1 MGCEQYQE
9 AISAT
14 ALGAETGA
22 EVQAFRLH
30 LELCEGCRRELARR
44 REFLAS
50 VDRQLLTQLEAAP
63 STDFNARLRR
73 RIAGESKQVPWP
85 RLRWIPVF
93 AGATALAVLLAGAY
107 LRKMRDVRDVL
118 APPAVLSTPLSTVQV
133 QAVVAPEANET
144 GDGVHRVSRHRAD
157 LRATFALHEVGVVS
171 RSPLPTE
178 IRINKQESQS
188 LDALVRAV
196 ATEQVETASLIA
208 APPGIDQSLEASAL
222 KFPPITFTPLDP
234 GLAAPN
240 DRN

>member
-1 MGCEQYQE
+1 MDCGQYRE
-9 AISAT
+9 ALSAV
-14 ALGAETGA
+14 ALGAETGF

-30 LELCEGCRRELARR
+30 LEICEGCRDELARR

-50 VDRQLLTQLEAAP
+50 VDHQLLAQFGAAP
-63 STDFNARLRR
+63 SADFNARLRR
-73 RIAGESKQVPWP
+73 RIADESKQVPWP
-85 RLRWIPVF
+85 RLRWMPVF

-107 LRKMRDVRDVL
+107 LRKLRDVRDVL
-118 APPAVLSTPLSTVQV
+118 APPAALSIPLSTAEV

-144 GDGVHRVSRHRAD
+144 GDGLHRVSHNRAN
-157 LRATFALHEVGVVS
+157 LGASFALHEVGVVS

-178 IRINKQESQS
+178 IRIDKHESRS
-188 LDALVRAV
+188 LEALVRAV
-196 ATEQVETASLIA
+196 ATGQVETTSLIA
-208 APPGIDQSLEASAL
+208 APPGIDQSLEANAL